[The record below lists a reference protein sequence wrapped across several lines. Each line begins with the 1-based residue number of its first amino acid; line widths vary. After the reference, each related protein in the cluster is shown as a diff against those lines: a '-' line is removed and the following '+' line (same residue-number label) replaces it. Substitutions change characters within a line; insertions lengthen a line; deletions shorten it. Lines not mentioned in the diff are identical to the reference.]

1 MAWLARPPAK
11 RKGRL
16 EVRRL
21 AAAPGYHGD
30 REGEP
35 TRAEG
40 LVPRAGADSPS
51 VV

>member
-11 RKGRL
+11 WKGRL

-21 AAAPGYHGD
+21 AAAPGPHGD

-35 TRAEG
+35 TRVEG
-40 LVPRAGADSPS
+40 LVPRVGAESPS